1 MRRARREREERAAFA
16 AVQALMTPEW
26 MSSSMIVASIPE
38 GTTAAELE
46 NNQRVL
52 EAALKIATIM
62 EGIGYSVFARI
73 VPLSVADDLVG
84 GMAQVP
90 AVRPRGARSHRNA
103 EKLGM
108 VPVAGRTDR
117 PSWSK
122 PHQSTDRRL
131 RCSSRLETLGCVPH
145 ADRRPF
151 GMAFDLKEIVAA
163 RLGENYQLHE
173 QHLNR
178 TLVAAQ
184 RVIGFDKVYARAEGA
199 YLYDMDNAA
208 YLDFLSGYSVFNIGR
223 NHPAVQKAI
232 RDVLDLDLP
241 NMVQMDCSLLS
252 GLLAEALTKRTPKHL
267 DAVFFCNSGTEA
279 MEGALK
285 FARAAT
291 QRPRVFS
298 LGGAFHGLS
307 LGSLSLMG
315 CESFTE
321 GFGPLMEGFDGRIA
335 LDDLTTLE
343 RELFKRDV
351 AAFVIEPVQGK
362 GVNFPRGDFFN
373 RAQELCRQFGTLL
386 ICDEIQTGLGRT
398 GKMFGFEHWN
408 LEPDIITLAKTLS
421 GGYVPCGAIVARR
434 DIYQKTF
441 SRMDR
446 CVVHSTTFGRNNLA
460 MACGLAALEVLDDE
474 KLIDNSAKMGALL
487 IERLDA
493 LRQKHSFIKE
503 VRGKGLMI
511 AIEFHE
517 PNEFKL
523 KMAWKL
529 LHKVDKVLF
538 AQMVVTQ
545 MLAQHRILTQVAG
558 HAMDVVKILPPLIIA
573 EKEVDMFVN
582 ALDSTLSE
590 CRKFPGPM
598 WEIGNNFVRHALR
611 SKRSPDE
618 PRPVLSL

>member
-1 MRRARREREERAAFA
+1 
-16 AVQALMTPEW
+16 
-26 MSSSMIVASIPE
+26 
-38 GTTAAELE
+38 
-46 NNQRVL
+46 
-52 EAALKIATIM
+52 
-62 EGIGYSVFARI
+62 
-73 VPLSVADDLVG
+73 
-84 GMAQVP
+84 
-90 AVRPRGARSHRNA
+90 
-103 EKLGM
+103 
-108 VPVAGRTDR
+108 
-117 PSWSK
+117 
-122 PHQSTDRRL
+122 
-131 RCSSRLETLGCVPH
+131 
-145 ADRRPF
+145 
-151 GMAFDLKEIVAA
+151 MAFDLKEIVAA

-298 LGGAFHGLS
+298 IGGAFHGLS

-335 LDDLTTLE
+335 LDDLATLE

-373 RAQELCRQFGTLL
+373 RAQELCRKFGTLL

-398 GKMFGFEHWN
+398 GRFLAVEHWGI
-408 LEPDIITLAKTLS
+408 EPDMVLLAKALS
-421 GGYVPCGAIVARR
+421 GGHVPVGAVLTRKWIFDKV
-434 DIYQKTF
+434 F
-441 SRMDR
+441 NRMDR
-446 CVVHSTTFGRNNLA
+446 AVVHGSTFSKNDLA
-460 MACGLAALEVLDDE
+460 MAAGIATLDVIE
-474 KLIDNSAKMGALL
+474 NEGL
-487 IERLDA
+487 IENAERTGRRL
-493 LRQKHSFIKE
+493 LESFTHMAGRHELIKE
-503 VRGKGLMI
+503 VRGKGLLI
-511 AIEFHE
+511 GVEFG
-517 PNEFKL
+517 PPRSLTL
-523 KMAWKL
+523 KASW
-529 LHKVDKVLF
+529 
-538 AQMVVTQ
+538 
-545 MLAQHRILTQVAG
+545 
-558 HAMDVVKILPPLIIA
+558 
-573 EKEVDMFVN
+573 
-582 ALDSTLSE
+582 
-590 CRKFPGPM
+590 
-598 WEIGNNFVRHALR
+598 HALE
-611 SKRSPDE
+611 SVNTGLFCQLITIPLFKE
-618 PRPVLSL
+618 HKVLSLVAGAGIHTVKLQPPLTLTDDDCTWIERAFDDVIADAHRVPGAAWSLGKTLVTHAIQARASA